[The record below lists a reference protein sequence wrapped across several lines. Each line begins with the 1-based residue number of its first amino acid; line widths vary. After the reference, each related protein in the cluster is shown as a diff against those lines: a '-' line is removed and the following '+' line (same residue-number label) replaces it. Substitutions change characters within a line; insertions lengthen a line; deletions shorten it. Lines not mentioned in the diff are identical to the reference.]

1 MRYHSNMGLNI
12 DDEIIQFLYLVLIFK
27 DMIKEISKTHGRAH
41 QYQKRHLAEA
51 CKDCIV
57 FMICF
62 QPCSTKSTFCK
73 FFFSSRLS

>member
-41 QYQKRHLAEA
+41 QYQKRHL
-51 CKDCIV
+51 
-57 FMICF
+57 
-62 QPCSTKSTFCK
+62 
-73 FFFSSRLS
+73 